1 LQIEIGEDSRQRTNS
16 KGDSGPSPTRK
27 DSKGVPKEPLRAS
40 MTLDAFAK
48 SNEGDT
54 KILLPMATLM
64 NQICFSDI
72 NPQDSNAKIKKN

>member
-1 LQIEIGEDSRQRTNS
+1 LQIEMGEGSPQRTNS

-48 SNEGDT
+48 SN
-54 KILLPMATLM
+54 
-64 NQICFSDI
+64 
-72 NPQDSNAKIKKN
+72 